1 MTNLYKFTT
10 NYGTTYCFA
19 NTPREAEA
27 IVLREVYE
35 NRLMYNHT
43 VELASEN
50 TLKEDGVSFL
60 SENDFVGIP
69 QQKFFMLNG
78 SNSHNYEH
86 YFQKNR
92 TATAWWSEKVPGS
105 ENVWSKTSV

>member
-69 QQKFFMLNG
+69 QQKVLNG

>member
-69 QQKFFMLNG
+69 QQKVFMLNG

-86 YFQKNR
+86 YFQK
-92 TATAWWSEKVPGS
+92 VPGS